1 MSFFKS
7 FKYAFRGILYCIKN
21 ERNMRFHTVTALYVL
36 IFARFFNFS
45 RGELLLLILT
55 IASVLSA
62 EAMNTSIEKTDDKL
76 TKEYDEKIRRSKDS
90 AAASVLIIAISSVV
104 IGVVLFSSAEG
115 WTNLWNFYITHPV
128 NLGALLFFTAL
139 APVYVFIGPMKVFQF
154 FLRKRRKV
162 KNKKRK

>member
-90 AAASVLIIAISSVV
+90 AAV
-104 IGVVLFSSAEG
+104 
-115 WTNLWNFYITHPV
+115 
-128 NLGALLFFTAL
+128 
-139 APVYVFIGPMKVFQF
+139 
-154 FLRKRRKV
+154 
-162 KNKKRK
+162 